1 MNRRSLI
8 RLMVAMGLGFR
19 RESQLSAMGEEVK
32 NSGSRR
38 VIVIGAGLAGLAAA
52 RELQNQGIEVVVL
65 EGRDRIGGRLWT
77 STKWPDIPLDMGASW
92 IHGLEG
98 NPLTD
103 LAKQAQAKLIETSYE
118 SNLIYDVH
126 GKELS
131 EATEKQLDRLR
142 DQFQTAIEA
151 AQEADEDTSLREV
164 AERLQKKLGANEPVQ
179 QMLNFLVSSMLEQEY
194 AGSATKMSAQWFDSA
209 EEFDG
214 EDGLFAEGYEQ
225 IVKYLAKGLTIKTG
239 QIVRRVTWDQNP
251 IRISTETEEFTA
263 DKVVVTLPLG
273 VLKVGRVTFSPP
285 LPKTISDAIDKLDM
299 GVLNKCYLRFPKV
312 FWPSDVDW
320 LECITTKH
328 GEWVEWVSF
337 VRAANV
343 PVLLGFNAADRGRE
357 IEGWTDEQI
366 VASAMTTLRHLFGAD
381 IPEPIDYQLTRWASD
396 PFAVGAYSYNPVGAD
411 PKLRRQLAK
420 PIADKLYFA
429 GEATDHEYFGTA
441 HGAYLSGLRAAE
453 QISDE

>member
-1 MNRRSLI
+1 MDRRSLV
-8 RLMVAMGLGFR
+8 RLLTAMGLGICGIGQR
-19 RESQLSAMGEEVK
+19 HAIGMEERKPV
-32 NSGSRR
+32 SRR

-65 EGRDRIGGRLWT
+65 EGRERIGGRLWT
-77 STKWPDIPLDMGASW
+77 SNKWPDIPLDMGASW

-103 LAKQAQAKLIETSYE
+103 LAKQAHAKLIETSYE
-118 SNLIYDVH
+118 SNRIYDVT

-131 EATEKQLDRLR
+131 EAKETQLDRLR
-142 DQFQTAIEA
+142 DQFQSAIEA

-164 AERLQKKLGANEPVQ
+164 AERLQKKLGANEQVR
-179 QMLNFLVSSMLEQEY
+179 QMLSFLVSSMLEQEY
-194 AGSATKMSAQWFDSA
+194 AGSATKLSAQWFDSA

-214 EDGLFAEGYEQ
+214 EDGLFADGYEQ
-225 IVKYLAKGLTIKTG
+225 IVKYLAKNLTIKTG
-239 QIVRRVTWDQNP
+239 QIVRRVVWDQAP
-251 IRISTETEEFTA
+251 IRISTATEEFTA
-263 DKVVVTLPLG
+263 DQVVVTLPLG
-273 VLKVGRVTFSPP
+273 VLKAGGVKFSPS
-285 LPKTISDAIDKLDM
+285 LPKPIVTAIAKLEM

-312 FWPSDVDW
+312 FWPTDVDW

-357 IEGWTDEQI
+357 IEDWTDEQI

-396 PFAVGAYSYNPVGAD
+396 PFSFGAYSYNPVGAD
-411 PKLRRQLAK
+411 PKFRRQLAK
-420 PIADKLYFA
+420 PVADKLYFA

-453 QISDE
+453 QISDL